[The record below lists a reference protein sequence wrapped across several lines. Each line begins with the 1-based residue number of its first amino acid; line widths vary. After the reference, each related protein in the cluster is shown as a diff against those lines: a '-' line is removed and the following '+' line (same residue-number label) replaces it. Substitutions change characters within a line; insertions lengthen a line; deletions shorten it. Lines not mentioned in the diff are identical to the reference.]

1 MSKHHKNNNNNK
13 YNNNNELEK
22 MAQKNQVNHNPEN
35 SGKAPMQKGA
45 MPSQGKPVH
54 NQQQGGQNK
63 PMQQGKPVQGQPQS
77 GQHNKPMQ
85 GQQKPQHSQGNNP
98 ESFKKNK

>member
-22 MAQKNQVNHNPEN
+22 MAQKSQVNHNPEN
-35 SGKAPMQKGA
+35 SGKAPIQKGA

-63 PMQQGKPVQGQPQS
+63 PMQQGKPAQGQQS
-77 GQHNKPMQ
+77 GHQNKPMQ
-85 GQQKPQHSQGNNP
+85 GQKPAHSQEKP
-98 ESFKKNK
+98 EAFKKNK